1 MTAPS
6 TRQARQ
12 ARLIDNP
19 DLLRA
24 RLRAAPDSPGVYLMR
39 DLDARVVYVGKAAN
53 LRSRLRSYFSAVS
66 AHPPRTRHLVER
78 IFDFETIACLNER
91 ESLILE
97 NTLIKRYRPRFNVR
111 LKDDKNYLYLKIPR
125 PGMPDHHA
133 PGTARETVRR
143 PRGEA
148 GQRATQFPRPY
159 YSRRLSRDDARYFGP
174 YTNAQ
179 SLRTTVRLLRTIF
192 PFRTCSD
199 EIFRRGRVCLD
210 YHIKRCSGPC
220 EARITPEAYS
230 ELLEQVEL
238 FMEGRSSVLTAQ
250 LAEEMADAAKH
261 LDYEMAARYRD
272 RLRAVE
278 RVAEKQ
284 KMLRGT
290 REDQDCVAVGLDG
303 GRGMV
308 AVFAV
313 REGRV
318 TGSET
323 HELEGVADLSPGECL
338 GSFVSQF
345 YGSAPRVPRTIL
357 LSDEVEDRQVLVD
370 FLSEQR
376 GGPVELRVPQ
386 RGGLRQLV
394 EQARD
399 TALVAIR
406 QQRIKEDFDTERSE
420 SLLADLQA
428 KLDLPEPPRRIECY
442 DISNT
447 MGTNS
452 IGSMVVFEDGRP
464 RPAHYRFF
472 GIKTVEGA
480 NDFASMQETLRR
492 RFARWVRAARQD
504 AAGVSDD
511 VPIDDPAGSNGG
523 AEIEGDRG
531 DTPDDPGAGV
541 ADENDERAGENGE
554 AAALA
559 ADFREIAEGNGTA
572 GLVEPT
578 RVISRRRG
586 ARRAADE
593 DSFGILPDLIL
604 IDGGKGQL
612 NAARAVLDEAGLA
625 DIPVFGLAK
634 QNEEL
639 FRPGA
644 SKPILLP
651 HDSPTM
657 FLVQRVRDEA
667 HRFAIT
673 RHRARRGKA
682 ALRSKLDV
690 VPGLGPARKRALLR
704 RFGSVEGIREAPLD
718 ELSTEVPRSVA
729 LRIKELL

>member
-6 TRQARQ
+6 TSSTRPARQ
-12 ARLIDNP
+12 ARLIDNA
-19 DLLRA
+19 DLLRE
-24 RLRAAPDSPGVYLMR
+24 RLKAAPDSPGVYLMR
-39 DLDARVVYVGKAAN
+39 DLDARVVYVGKAAS

-91 ESLILE
+91 EALILE

-111 LKDDKNYLYLKIPR
+111 LKDDKNYLFLKIPR
-125 PGMPDHHA
+125 SGTPDHHA

-143 PRGEA
+143 PRGE
-148 GQRATQFPRPY
+148 GGLRATLFPRPY
-159 YSRRLSRDDARYFGP
+159 YSRRLARDDARYFGP

-199 EIFRRGRVCLD
+199 EIFRRGHVCLD

-220 EARITPEAYS
+220 EGRIDAGAYND
-230 ELLEQVEL
+230 LLEQVQL

-250 LAEEMADAAKH
+250 LRDSMSDAAKN
-261 LDYEMAARYRD
+261 LDYEAAARYRD

-284 KMLRGT
+284 KMLRGG
-290 REDQDCVAVGLDG
+290 REDQDCVAVALDG
-303 GRGMV
+303 GRGM
-308 AVFAV
+308 AALFAV

-318 TGSET
+318 TGMET
-323 HELEGVADLSPGECL
+323 HELEGVAELSPAECL
-338 GSFVSQF
+338 GSFVAQF

-357 LSDEVEDRQVLVD
+357 LSDPVEEQDVLAD
-370 FLSEQR
+370 FLAQQR
-376 GGPVELRVPQ
+376 GGPVDLRVPQ
-386 RGGLRQLV
+386 RGATRQLV
-394 EQARD
+394 DQARE
-399 TALVAIR
+399 TASVALR
-406 QQRIKEDFDTERSE
+406 QQRIKEDFDAERSA

-428 KLDLPEPPRRIECY
+428 QLDLPEAPRRIECY

-452 IGSMVVFEDGRP
+452 VGSMVVFEDGRP
-464 RPAHYRFF
+464 RPGHYRFF

-492 RFARWVRAARQD
+492 RFARWVRAARED
-504 AAGVSDD
+504 AAGEPED
-511 VPIDDPAGSNGG
+511 VPVDDPAGSNGG
-523 AEIEGDRG
+523 DAIQGD
-531 DTPDDPGAGV
+531 PEEPPGGV
-541 ADENDERAGENGE
+541 AEPGSDGSGEPD
-554 AAALA
+554 AASLQPA
-559 ADFREIAEGNGTA
+559 
-572 GLVEPT
+572 
-578 RVISRRRG
+578 RVIRRRG
-586 ARRAADE
+586 GRRRADE
-593 DSFGILPDLIL
+593 ADSFGILPDLIL

-612 NAARAVLDEAGLA
+612 NAARAVLDAAGLS
-625 DIPVFGLAK
+625 DIPIFGLAK

-639 FRPGA
+639 FRPGVA
-644 SKPILLP
+644 DPIVLP
-651 HDSPTM
+651 RESPTL

-673 RHRARRGKA
+673 RHRARRSRA

-690 VPGLGPARKRALLR
+690 VPGLGPTRKRALLR
-704 RFGSVEGIREAPLD
+704 RFGSVDGIREASLD
-718 ELSTEVPRSVA
+718 DLAGEVPRPVA
-729 LRIKELL
+729 VRIKELL

>member
-1 MTAPS
+1 MTAATPPAAPE
-6 TRQARQ
+6 RRQ

-19 DLLRA
+19 DLLRE
-24 RLRAAPDSPGVYLMR
+24 RLRAAPDSAGVYLMR
-39 DLDARVVYVGKAAN
+39 DLDARVVYVGKAAS

-91 ESLILE
+91 EALILE

-111 LKDDKNYLYLKIPR
+111 LKDDKNYLFLKIPR
-125 PGMPDHHA
+125 PGTPDHHA
-133 PGTARETVRR
+133 PGTARETVRQ
-143 PRGEA
+143 PRGEM
-148 GQRATQFPRPY
+148 GLRATQFPRPY
-159 YSRRLSRDDARYFGP
+159 YSRKLARDDARYFGP

-220 EARITPEAYS
+220 EGRIDPDSYS
-230 ELLEQVEL
+230 HLLEQVQL

-250 LAEEMADAAKH
+250 LNDEMSRAAER
-261 LDYEMAARYRD
+261 LDYEAAARYRD

-284 KMLRGT
+284 KMLRGG
-290 REDQDCVAVGLDG
+290 REDQDCVAVAIDG
-303 GRGMV
+303 GRGT
-308 AVFAV
+308 AALFAV

-318 TGSET
+318 TGMET
-323 HELEGVADLSPGECL
+323 HELEGVADLSPAEIL
-338 GSFVSQF
+338 GSFVAQF

-357 LSDEVEDRQVLVD
+357 LSEAVEEQEVLAD
-370 FLSEQR
+370 FLAEQR
-376 GGPVELRVPQ
+376 RGPVELRVPQ
-386 RGGLRQLV
+386 RGATRQLV
-394 EQARD
+394 EQARE
-399 TALVAIR
+399 TATVALR
-406 QQRIKEDFDTERSE
+406 QQRIKEDFDAERSA

-428 KLDLPEPPRRIECY
+428 QLDLPEPPRRIECY

-452 IGSMVVFEDGRP
+452 VGSMVVFEDGRP
-464 RPAHYRFF
+464 RPGHYRFF

-492 RFARWVRAARQD
+492 RFARWVRAARED
-504 AAGVSDD
+504 ASGEAED
-511 VPIDDPAGSNGG
+511 VPLDDPAGSNGG
-523 AEIEGDRG
+523 NAIEEPADGSQNGAAGIQEGPEAPLDPSLEPANVVRRRRARRG
-531 DTPDDPGAGV
+531 D
-541 ADENDERAGENGE
+541 
-554 AAALA
+554 
-559 ADFREIAEGNGTA
+559 
-572 GLVEPT
+572 
-578 RVISRRRG
+578 
-586 ARRAADE
+586 DE
-593 DSFGILPDLIL
+593 DSFGILPDLVL

-612 NAARAVLDEAGLA
+612 NAARAVLDDAGLG

-639 FRPGA
+639 FRPGV
-644 SKPILLP
+644 SRPILLP
-651 HDSPTM
+651 RDSPTL

-673 RHRARRGKA
+673 RHRARRSKA

-690 VPGLGPARKRALLR
+690 VPGLGPTRKRALLR
-704 RFGSVEGIREAPLD
+704 RFGSVDGIREASVD
-718 ELSTEVPRSVA
+718 ELAGEVPRPVA

>member
-1 MTAPS
+1 MTAATPPAAQQG
-6 TRQARQ
+6 RK

-19 DLLRA
+19 ELLRE
-24 RLRAAPDSPGVYLMR
+24 RLRVAPDSAGVYLMR
-39 DLDARVVYVGKAAN
+39 DLDARVVYVGKAAS

-91 ESLILE
+91 EALILE

-111 LKDDKNYLYLKIPR
+111 LKDDKNYLFLKIPR
-125 PGMPDHHA
+125 PGTPDHHA
-133 PGTARETVRR
+133 PGTAREAVRQ
-143 PRGEA
+143 PRGE
-148 GQRATQFPRPY
+148 GGLRATQFPRPY
-159 YSRRLSRDDARYFGP
+159 YSRRLARDEARYFGP

-199 EIFRRGRVCLD
+199 EIFRRGHVCLD
-210 YHIKRCSGPC
+210 YHIRRCSGPC
-220 EARITPEAYS
+220 EGRIDPPHYN

-250 LAEEMADAAKH
+250 LRDEMASAAQR
-261 LDYEMAARYRD
+261 LDYEAAARYRD

-284 KMLRGT
+284 RMLSGG
-290 REDQDCVAVGLDG
+290 REDQDCVAVALEG
-303 GRGMV
+303 GRGM
-308 AVFAV
+308 AALFAV

-318 TGSET
+318 TGMET
-323 HELEGVADLSPGECL
+323 HELEGVADLSPAECL

-357 LSDEVEDRQVLVD
+357 LSDAVEERDVLAD

-386 RGGLRQLV
+386 RGALRQLV
-394 EQARD
+394 EQARE
-399 TALVAIR
+399 TAAVALR
-406 QQRIKEDFDTERSE
+406 QQRIKEDFDADRSA
-420 SLLADLQA
+420 SLLADLQGQ
-428 KLDLPEPPRRIECY
+428 LDLPEPPHRIECY

-452 IGSMVVFEDGRP
+452 VGSMVVFEDGRP
-464 RPAHYRFF
+464 RPGHYRFF

-492 RFARWVRAARQD
+492 RFARWVRAARED
-504 AAGVSDD
+504 AAGETDD
-511 VPIDDPAGSNGG
+511 VPLDDPAGSNGG
-523 AEIEGDRG
+523 NAI
-531 DTPDDPGAGV
+531 
-541 ADENDERAGENGE
+541 
-554 AAALA
+554 
-559 ADFREIAEGNGTA
+559 
-572 GLVEPT
+572 VEPVPEESSNGAAQSSDGPEAPLDPSLEAT
-578 RVISRRRG
+578 NVVRRRSGRRRG
-586 ARRAADE
+586 DEE
-593 DSFGILPDLIL
+593 DSFGILPDLVL
-604 IDGGKGQL
+604 VDGGKGQL
-612 NAARAVLDEAGLA
+612 NAARSVLDDAGLG
-625 DIPVFGLAK
+625 DIAIFGLAK

-639 FRPGA
+639 FRPGVA
-644 SKPILLP
+644 EPIVLP
-651 HDSPTM
+651 RESPTL

-690 VPGLGPARKRALLR
+690 VPGLGPTRKRALLR
-704 RFGSVEGIREAPLD
+704 RFGSVDGIREASVE
-718 ELSTEVPRSVA
+718 ELALEVPRSVA

>member
-1 MTAPS
+1 MTAPTTPG
-6 TRQARQ
+6 TRPARQ

-19 DLLRA
+19 ELLRE
-24 RLRAAPDSPGVYLMR
+24 RLKAAPDSPGVYLMR
-39 DLDARVVYVGKAAN
+39 DLDARVVYVGKAAS

-91 ESLILE
+91 EALILE
-97 NTLIKRYRPRFNVR
+97 NTLIKRYHPRFNVR

-125 PGMPDHHA
+125 SGAPDHHA
-133 PGTARETVRR
+133 PGTAREAVRA
-143 PRGEA
+143 PRGEG
-148 GQRATQFPRPY
+148 GQRATLFPRPY
-159 YSRRLSRDDARYFGP
+159 YSRRLARDDARYFGP

-199 EIFRRGRVCLD
+199 EIFRRGHVCLD

-220 EARITPEAYS
+220 EGRIDAAAYND
-230 ELLEQVEL
+230 LLEQVQL

-250 LAEEMADAAKH
+250 LQEAMTGAATN
-261 LDYEMAARYRD
+261 LDYETAARYRD

-284 KMLRGT
+284 KMLRGG
-290 REDQDCVAVGLDG
+290 REDQDCVAVALDG

-308 AVFAV
+308 ALFAV

-318 TGSET
+318 TGMET
-323 HELEGVADLSPGECL
+323 HELEGVADLSPSECL
-338 GSFVSQF
+338 GSFVAQF
-345 YGSAPRVPRTIL
+345 YGNAPRLPRTIL
-357 LSDEVEDRQVLVD
+357 LSDAIEEQEVVAD
-370 FLSEQR
+370 FLAEQR

-386 RGGLRQLV
+386 RGATRQLV
-394 EQARD
+394 EQARE
-399 TALVAIR
+399 TASVALR
-406 QQRIKEDFDTERSE
+406 QQRIKEDFDADRSA

-452 IGSMVVFEDGRP
+452 VGSMVVFEDGRP
-464 RPAHYRFF
+464 RPGHYRFF

-492 RFARWVRAARQD
+492 RFARWVKVAREE
-504 AAGVSDD
+504 AAGEAED
-511 VPIDDPAGSNGG
+511 VPVDDPAGSNGG
-523 AEIEGDRG
+523 DAIAGDPQ
-531 DTPDDPGAGV
+531 DTPD
-541 ADENDERAGENGE
+541 
-554 AAALA
+554 AAQN
-559 ADFREIAEGNGTA
+559 GNGSVPLEA
-572 GLVEPT
+572 EPSLQPA
-578 RVISRRRG
+578 RVIRRRG
-586 ARRAADE
+586 ARTRSDEE

-612 NAARAVLDEAGLA
+612 SAARAVLDDAGLSE
-625 DIPVFGLAK
+625 IPIFGLAK

-639 FRPGA
+639 FRPGVA
-644 SKPILLP
+644 DPIVLP
-651 HDSPTM
+651 RESPTL

-673 RHRARRGKA
+673 RHRARRSKA

-690 VPGLGPARKRALLR
+690 VPGLGPTRKRALLR
-704 RFGSVEGIREAPLD
+704 RFGSVDGIREASVD
-718 ELSTEVPRSVA
+718 ELAGEVPRPIA